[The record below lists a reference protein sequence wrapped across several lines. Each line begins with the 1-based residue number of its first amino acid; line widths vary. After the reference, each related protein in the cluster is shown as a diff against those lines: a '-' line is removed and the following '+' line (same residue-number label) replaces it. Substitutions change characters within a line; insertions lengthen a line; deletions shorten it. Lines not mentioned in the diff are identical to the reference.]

1 MGFLLIL
8 QKHPLLIFIYSLF
21 YLINLIQN
29 FPNHQL
35 TRNHQIHFLLLKF
48 IVVNYC
54 FIIDQM
60 DLSFNKLAFI
70 YLEIQEVLSYDAF
83 ILDLYKLI
91 LLLRVQIIQLMPKKY
106 ISNINKTL
114 IFIKMVTYKRL
125 INSKLLLV
133 CP

>member
-1 MGFLLIL
+1 
-8 QKHPLLIFIYSLF
+8 
-21 YLINLIQN
+21 
-29 FPNHQL
+29 
-35 TRNHQIHFLLLKF
+35 
-48 IVVNYC
+48 
-54 FIIDQM
+54 M